1 MSTEGN
7 QEQQHGHDAA
17 KSDARRQGRLKAQR
31 RRRFVVAGVVV
42 SAIVVLLL
50 GATAWLGSKALSVK
64 SELQAATEIVPQ
76 LKAALASNDAAGAE
90 AAVQSM
96 VKHTETAR
104 TAASDPVWRFA
115 SVLPFLGPNF
125 EAVSEVATTADDV
138 AQLGAVPL
146 VTAFQSLDWKALTP
160 TSSGMDLAPL
170 KAAAPKVQ
178 AAARTIRES
187 ADRLNSIDADTL
199 LPQVSEPLVD
209 ARSQLSSLQGDLNS
223 ASDVAALAPDML
235 GAEGPRRY
243 LLLMQNN
250 AESRATG
257 GIPGALAVLKV
268 DKGALELESQTS
280 ATALGSF
287 VPPVAVEDEQ
297 RAIYT
302 ARLGKFMQ
310 DVNLTPDFATSA
322 STARAMWEK
331 STGEQL
337 DGVLS
342 LDPVALSFILE
353 ATGPVEVTDPLV
365 RQIGRDLPQQLTGR
379 NVVQTLLSDAYA
391 KIEEPKDQD
400 VYFAGAANEVFT
412 ALSSGKTD
420 AKKLLAAVTKGVEER
435 RILLWSNSAE
445 EQSKISRY
453 TLSGTIAGNSVS
465 PAQFGVY
472 FNDGTGAKMDYWMKR
487 TVQVVKDCTRD
498 GYREVTVKVT
508 STNTAPADAA
518 TSLPQY
524 VTGAGAFGV
533 PAGTVQTNIVAYGP
547 VLSNIDTVVKDGQ
560 KIPFAAQR
568 HSQRAVG
575 TSTVRVAP
583 GESTALEFNFGHI
596 VQHAEPNLVVTP
608 TTQPFKDVIQAT
620 DASRCE

>member
-178 AAARTIRES
+178 AAARIIRES